1 MMLNAIGLEKR
12 YEGPAGDLRI
22 LRGVNLQVSRGDLA
36 FILGRS
42 GAGKSTLLHLLGGLD
57 RSTKGKVEFE
67 GTDLA
72 ALGERELAEYRS
84 RKIGFVFQF
93 YHLLPE
99 LTVMENVELPSRIAG
114 KRFPG
119 RAEELLER
127 VGLSARS
134 GHLPSELS
142 GGERQRAAIARAL
155 INRPEIIFCDEP
167 TGNLDEETQTS
178 IQKLIL
184 DLNEEGQTF
193 CIVTHEESFAQKGN
207 RIYRLHD
214 GVVQLNSTVSEGVKP

>member
-1 MMLNAIGLEKR
+1 M
-12 YEGPAGDLRI
+12 
-22 LRGVNLQVSRGDLA
+22 
-36 FILGRS
+36 
-42 GAGKSTLLHLLGGLD
+42 
-57 RSTKGKVEFE
+57 
-67 GTDLA
+67 
-72 ALGERELAEYRS
+72 
-84 RKIGFVFQF
+84 
-93 YHLLPE
+93 
-99 LTVMENVELPSRIAG
+99 
-114 KRFPG
+114 
-119 RAEELLER
+119 
-127 VGLSARS
+127 GLSARS

-184 DLNEEGQTF
+184 DLNEERQTF